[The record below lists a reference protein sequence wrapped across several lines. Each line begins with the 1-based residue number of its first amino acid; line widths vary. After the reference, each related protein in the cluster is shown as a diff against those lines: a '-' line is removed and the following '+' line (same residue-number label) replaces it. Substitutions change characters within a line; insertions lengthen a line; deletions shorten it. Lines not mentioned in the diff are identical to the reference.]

1 MEIGFLNI
9 SVNCEEDISQNVRY
23 LHCIGEDQPN
33 KHSFHTQSFILNDE
47 IKLIESNLK
56 KFHNQKLF
64 DLEFSE
70 DVLTEPVLLQSLLG
84 KARYEQHF
92 LLQIHCINKMKYS
105 SELTLFS
112 IDRVHVQMLTVSSR
126 ENSTFVTKKSYF
138 SMRQQTTTFLFQL
151 RQLLFT
157 GRIKHNVVEELLRPF
172 ALYLEQLNALPIVD
186 VLHTIHSNLGN
197 EVWHDLFDSKRKFFT
212 N

>member
-1 MEIGFLNI
+1 MFWNIYPTKEKMLDDDFFELDEDLLNATDFSKKFDETGNIRLLTPSKHVPSYSWKLVLNI

-70 DVLTEPVLLQSLLG
+70 DVLTEPALLQSLLG

-92 LLQIHCINKMKYS
+92 YYK
-105 SELTLFS
+105 S
-112 IDRVHVQMLTVSSR
+112 IVSTR
-126 ENSTFVTKKSYF
+126 WNI
-138 SMRQQTTTFLFQL
+138 RA
-151 RQLLFT
+151 
-157 GRIKHNVVEELLRPF
+157 N
-172 ALYLEQLNALPIVD
+172 
-186 VLHTIHSNLGN
+186 
-197 EVWHDLFDSKRKFFT
+197 
-212 N
+212 